1 MQKEKL
7 KLLYEKYG
15 LEESMFFK
23 HQHYTIVTRAGIEKI
38 QQAENIRITYEIVE
52 GNTQEGIVTLHA
64 RGYRAEEPDYVVET
78 FGEVNPK
85 SNRNAYPWTMAEKRA
100 LSRMCSQSYVG
111 SDAGADQFIISMRAS
126 TTTGV
131 GIPMSSS

>member
-1 MQKEKL
+1 
-7 KLLYEKYG
+7 
-15 LEESMFFK
+15 MFFK
-23 HQHYTIVTRAGIEKI
+23 PQHYTIVTRAGIEKI

-85 SNRNAYPWTMAEKRA
+85 NNRNAYPWAMAEKRA
-100 LSRMCSQSYVG
+100 LSRIVLKLSGLYSEGVFG
-111 SDAGADQFIISMRAS
+111 EDESDSFKRS
-126 TTTGV
+126 TL
-131 GIPMSSS
+131 

>member
-1 MQKEKL
+1 
-7 KLLYEKYG
+7 
-15 LEESMFFK
+15 MFFK

-85 SNRNAYPWTMAEKRA
+85 NNRNAYPW
-100 LSRMCSQSYVG
+100 
-111 SDAGADQFIISMRAS
+111 AGREES
-126 TTTGV
+126 TEQDCIEAKWSVLRGCLR
-131 GIPMSSS
+131 GRRN

>member
-15 LEESMFFK
+15 LQASIFFK
-23 HQHYTIVTRAGIEKI
+23 HQHYTIVTREGIEKI

-85 SNRNAYPWTMAEKRA
+85 NNRNAYPWAMAEKRA
-100 LSRMCSQSYVG
+100 LSRIVLKLSGLYSEGVFG
-111 SDAGADQFIISMRAS
+111 EDESDSFKRS
-126 TTTGV
+126 TL
-131 GIPMSSS
+131 

>member
-15 LEESMFFK
+15 LEASMFFK

-85 SNRNAYPWTMAEKRA
+85 NNRNAYPWAMAEKRA
-100 LSRMCSQSYVG
+100 LSRIVLKLSGLYSEGVFG
-111 SDAGADQFIISMRAS
+111 EDETDSFKRS
-126 TTTGV
+126 TL
-131 GIPMSSS
+131 

>member
-15 LEESMFFK
+15 LEASMFFK

-85 SNRNAYPWTMAEKRA
+85 SNRNAYPWAMAEKRA
-100 LSRMCSQSYVG
+100 LSRIVLKLSGLYSEGVFG
-111 SDAGADQFIISMRAS
+111 EDESDSFKRS
-126 TTTGV
+126 TL
-131 GIPMSSS
+131 